1 MGSFADARSRGGRWL
16 LRMEDL
22 DASRVIPGCAER
34 MLRMLEAFGLT
45 WDGAVEYQ
53 SARTH
58 HYGEALATL
67 EALGLT
73 FECSCTRAERN
84 ADGGYPGTCR
94 NGPKS
99 RGATATRFRV
109 EDRTVCFED
118 RAQGECRFEL
128 RERGDVIIRRRDGAF
143 AYQLAVVVDDALQG
157 VTDVVRG
164 ADLLDS
170 TPWQIA
176 LQGAL
181 RLPTPHYLH
190 LPLVTE
196 PGGAK
201 LAKARRS
208 VALDPHPSGRELH
221 EALRLLNQGPPD
233 TLKLEPPSRVL
244 EWACAHWELDRFHGV
259 REVPAA
265 APGAD

>member
-1 MGSFADARSRGGRWL
+1 VGSFADARSRGGRWL

-45 WDGAVEYQ
+45 WDGAVEFQ

-109 EDRTVCFED
+109 DDGTVCFED
-118 RAQGECRFEL
+118 RGQGECRFEL

-208 VALDPHPSGRELH
+208 VALDPRASGRELH
-221 EALRLLNQGPPD
+221 EALRLLNQDPPD
-233 TLKLEPPSRVL
+233 TLKLESPSRVL

-259 REVPAA
+259 REVRATT
-265 APGAD
+265 PGAD